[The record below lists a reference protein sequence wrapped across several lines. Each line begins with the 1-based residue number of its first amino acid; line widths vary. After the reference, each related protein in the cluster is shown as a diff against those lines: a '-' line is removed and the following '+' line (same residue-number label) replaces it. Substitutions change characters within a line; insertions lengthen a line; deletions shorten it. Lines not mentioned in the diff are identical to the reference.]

1 MVMVRDKI
9 NKIRTI
15 IPLVIHGLIPI
26 GLVLMTG
33 DAGSALI
40 FLIMFIGMLFFARIN
55 IGYFLAG
62 FCALIVGFVAC
73 LEVEADLRLA
83 AGADHCPVLPGA
95 IREHHVSTK

>member
-1 MVMVRDKI
+1 MVRDKI

-40 FLIMFIGMLFFARIN
+40 DVYKRQIW
-55 IGYFLAG
+55 
-62 FCALIVGFVAC
+62 
-73 LEVEADLRLA
+73 
-83 AGADHCPVLPGA
+83 
-95 IREHHVSTK
+95 

>member
-1 MVMVRDKI
+1 M
-9 NKIRTI
+9 
-15 IPLVIHGLIPI
+15 IPI

-62 FCALIVGFVAC
+62 FCALIVG
-73 LEVEADLRLA
+73 LW
-83 AGADHCPVLPGA
+83 PPG
-95 IREHHVSTK
+95 S